1 MRDRVD
7 FLVSKSALIVE
18 DDDDFMSIG
27 VRSSCGEREDDGP
40 VNAEGI

>member
-7 FLVSKSALIVE
+7 VLVSESALIVD
-18 DDDDFMSIG
+18 DDDDFTRIG
-27 VRSSCGEREDDGP
+27 VRSSWGEREDDGP